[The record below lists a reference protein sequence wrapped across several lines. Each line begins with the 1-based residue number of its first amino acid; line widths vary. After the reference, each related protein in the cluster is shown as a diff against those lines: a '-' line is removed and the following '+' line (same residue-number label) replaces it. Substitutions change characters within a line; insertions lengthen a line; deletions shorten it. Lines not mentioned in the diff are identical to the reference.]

1 MVIEHTFNDYTFRST
16 FNFNKDGLVILV
28 SSEVTNVTDKN
39 YIEGERKGMDI
50 KSSAIN
56 ITHNEAKQLANFI
69 MKFYKEDK
77 SG

>member
-56 ITHNEAKQLANFI
+56 ITHDEAKQLANFI
-69 MKFYKEDK
+69 VKFYKEDK

>member
-39 YIEGERKGMDI
+39 YVEGERKGMDI

>member
-1 MVIEHTFNDYTFRST
+1 MTVKHVFGEYTFQSS

>member
-39 YIEGERKGMDI
+39 YVEGERKGMDI

-56 ITHNEAKQLANFI
+56 ITHDEAKQLANFI